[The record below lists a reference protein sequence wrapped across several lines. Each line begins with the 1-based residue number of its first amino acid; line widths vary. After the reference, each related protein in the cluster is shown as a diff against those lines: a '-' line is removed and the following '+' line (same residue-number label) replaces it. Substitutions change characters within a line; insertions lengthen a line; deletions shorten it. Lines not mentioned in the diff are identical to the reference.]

1 MRQHIQNVHWT
12 GLALRAV
19 VPVLLSAALGIG
31 ALAPAWAKTKAPAG
45 QGAREETVER
55 VTDFTLDNGL
65 QVVVIEDHRA
75 PVVVQMVW
83 YRAGAADERPGLSGV
98 AHYLEHLM
106 FKGTD
111 AVPSGEFSRIVQ
123 ANGGSDN
130 AFTSWDFTAY
140 YQRIAADR
148 LELVMRM
155 EADRMRNLRL
165 TDDDWRTERDVV
177 IEERNQRTDSD
188 PGALFSEQR
197 RAALYLNHPY
207 GRPVIGWRHEM
218 EALTREDA
226 LDWYRTYY
234 APNNA
239 VLIVAGDVTPDKVRE
254 LAETYYGPLE
264 PSPDIAPRARPQ
276 EPPQLAERHLTFHDP
291 RVRQPY
297 IVRSYLAPERDPG
310 DQRQAAALTIL
321 ADLLGGDGQTS
332 YLARKLQFEN
342 TVAVH
347 ASAGYDGTALDDTM
361 FTLAVVPAQGVSL
374 ARAEAALDA
383 ALQDFLD
390 EGIAPEDFARVKT
403 RIHAA
408 QIYARDDV
416 MGLARRYGEALTTGL
431 TLQDV
436 RDWPAILDDVTEDEV
451 MQAAR
456 QVLDRRHAVTGWLM
470 AEQGAAGQEVTQ

>member
-1 MRQHIQNVHWT
+1 MPAQADIQ
-12 GLALRAV
+12 AQ
-19 VPVLLSAALGIG
+19 AA
-31 ALAPAWAKTKAPAG
+31 
-45 QGAREETVER
+45 ER

-111 AVPSGEFSRIVQ
+111 TVPSGEFSRIVQ

-148 LELVMRM
+148 LDLVMRM

-165 TDDDWRTERDVV
+165 TDDDWRTEREVV

-197 RAALYLNHPY
+197 RAAQYLNHPY

-226 LDWYRTYY
+226 LAWYRTYY

-254 LAETYYGPLE
+254 LAERYYGPLE
-264 PSPDIAPRARPQ
+264 PSPDIAPRVRPQ
-276 EPPQLAERHLTFHDP
+276 EPPQLAERHMTFIDP

-297 IVRSYLAPERDPG
+297 VVRSYLAPERDPG

-332 YLARKLQFEN
+332 YLARKLQFER

-347 ASAGYDGTALDDTM
+347 SSAGYDGTALDDTM
-361 FTLAVVPAQGVSL
+361 FTLAVVPAQGISL
-374 ARAEAALDA
+374 AEAEAALDT

-436 RDWPAILDDVTEDEV
+436 RDWPAILDAVTEEDV

-470 AEQGAAGQEVTQ
+470 APQGATQQEMTQ